1 MMTTFGHYL
10 PVNLIFGPGK
20 TEVLGEEAARYGKR
34 AMVVTGRGS
43 TKKSGLLDRA
53 KALLEQEGIEVTV
66 FDEAEPNPLASTA
79 MRGAAI
85 AREKGCDV
93 VVGLGGGSIMDCSK
107 AVAFSACNEGP
118 VFDYIYGTKKGSGAL
133 PLVLVPTTCG
143 TGSEGNCFAVLTD
156 DGTRDK
162 KSLRDN
168 AVIAR
173 ASIVDPELMTTM
185 PARVLA
191 SVGYDALCHCMEA
204 YMSKICDPITEI
216 MALEGIRLI
225 GANLVKIYEEKKKGL
240 TDLTVMDMDA
250 WSAVCLASTY
260 GGMVINQAGVTAP
273 HGLEHPAS
281 GMRNI
286 THGRGLAALTPVI
299 YRRTIEAAPEA
310 FAVISECLGGRDEK
324 DCVDVIEALLCRL
337 DLRTTLAAEG
347 VLPEDVEWMTQ
358 NAFKVS
364 AAGLQNHPRVFTEEE
379 VAQIYREAL

>member
-1 MMTTFGHYL
+1 MMTTFSHYL
-10 PVNLIFGPGK
+10 PVNLIFGAGK
-20 TEVLGEEAARYGKR
+20 TEVLGEEAAKYGRK
-34 AMVVTGRGS
+34 AIIVTGRGS
-43 TKKSGLLDRA
+43 TKRSGLLDRA
-53 KALLEQEGIEVTV
+53 KALLEKEGMEVTV

-93 VVGLGGGSIMDCSK
+93 IVGLGGGSIMDCSK
-107 AVAFSACNEGP
+107 AVAFAACNEGP
-118 VFDYIYGTKKGSGAL
+118 IFDYIYGVKKGAGAL

-143 TGSEGNCFAVLTD
+143 TGSEGNCFAVLTED
-156 DGTRDK
+156 ETRDK

-185 PARVLA
+185 PAHVLA
-191 SVGYDALCHCMEA
+191 SVGFDALCHCMEA

-225 GANLVKIYEEKKKGL
+225 GGNLVKIYEEKKKGL
-240 TDLTVMDMDA
+240 TDPAAMDMDA

-299 YRRTIEAAPEA
+299 YRRTVEAAPET
-310 FAVISECLGGRDEK
+310 FAVISKCLGGADEK
-324 DCVDVIEALLCRL
+324 DCVAVIEALLDSL
-337 DLRTTLAAEG
+337 DLRTTLSAEG
-347 VLPEDVEWMTQ
+347 VLPEDVEWMTK

-364 AAGLQNHPRVFTEEE
+364 AAGLQNHPKVFTEEE

>member
-1 MMTTFGHYL
+1 MKSTFAHYL
-10 PVNLIFGPGK
+10 PVNLIFGTGK
-20 TEVLGEEAARYGKR
+20 TEVLGTEASKYGKK
-34 AMVVTGRGS
+34 AMIVTGRGS
-43 TKKSGLLDRA
+43 TKRSGLLDRA
-53 KALLEQEGIEVTV
+53 KALLEKEGMEVTV

-79 MRGAAI
+79 MKGAAI

-107 AVAFSACNEGP
+107 AVAFAACNEGP
-118 VFDYIYGTKKGSGAL
+118 IFEYIYGTKRGNGAL
-133 PLVLVPTTCG
+133 PLILVPTTCG

-156 DGTRDK
+156 DETRDK

-185 PARVLA
+185 SARVLA
-191 SVGYDALCHCMEA
+191 SVGFDALCHCMEA

-225 GANLVKIYEEKKKGL
+225 GGNLVKIYGEKKKGM
-240 TDLTVMDMDA
+240 TDLAAMDMDA

-299 YRRTIEAAPEA
+299 YRRTTEEAPEI
-310 FAVISECLGGRDEK
+310 FAVISKCLGGRDEK
-324 DCVDVIEALLCRL
+324 DCVAVIKALLDSL
-337 DLRTTLAAEG
+337 NLRTTLSAEG
-347 VLPEDVEWMTQ
+347 VLPEDVEWMTK

-364 AAGLQNHPRVFTEEE
+364 AASLRNHPRVFTEEE